1 MRLQNEDEMNSP
13 IGMALSD
20 WDLNS
25 EIESELAEN
34 IQAAFESMEQKDL
47 IYKGSLR
54 SKNLD
59 YAIRHVA
66 NQPQQLMAHVKR
78 FYLAMLCRS
87 ESKVQ
92 GALIDLM
99 IVLRYKGNP
108 LLIRL
113 INEAAV
119 LLGTSLCDQL
129 KSIAQNKTANGI
141 LLLDVSCS
149 ILING
154 RSLPATY
161 KKKDSAK

>member
-1 MRLQNEDEMNSP
+1 MNSP
-13 IGMALSD
+13 IGIALSD

-25 EIESELAEN
+25 EIESDLADN
-34 IQAAFESMEQKDL
+34 IQAAFESMELKSL

-54 SKNLD
+54 LQNLD
-59 YAIRHVA
+59 YAIRQVA
-66 NQPQQLMAHVKR
+66 NQPQELMAHVKR

-99 IVLRYKGNP
+99 IVLRYKGAP

-113 INEAAV
+113 INEAEV
-119 LLGTSLCDQL
+119 ILGSSLCDQL
-129 KSIAQNKTANGI
+129 KNIAQNKSANGI

-149 ILING
+149 VLING